1 VLCGVPGMGG
11 QSEEAL
17 KISVI
22 AREETIMKKLV
33 LALLL
38 TLAFVPI
45 ASADTIY
52 LRGGTTLR
60 GTVLGFING
69 RFAVQLT
76 TSATLPVSPANNRN
90 QSTYP
95 SNTTG
100 TTRTVSAGEVIFLR
114 PRDIDRIE
122 IEGRSLDDARYQ
134 TRTVEVSLG
143 ANWIDSG
150 VDVKRGERIRV
161 DASGTIYAGRSRITP
176 AGLST
181 TDPNA
186 PLPRAAEGELIGVIG
201 NDYDAP
207 IIEIG
212 SGREFVADR
221 DGRLYLTINRGNY
234 TDARGAF
241 NVRIRKEVD
250 LTAMTRVDD
259 NRNQN
264 DNNYDPFGVSGESGT
279 GPAPTR
285 SRQPGDYNPN
295 TNRGTGRTN
304 RTLERIIAVQGNQPR
319 GVDTG
324 IDLRAG
330 DQVTITATGNVTA
343 GRRAGV
349 VSPDGGRQSA
359 GAVFGASAY
368 PVPTA
373 GVGALIGYILQ
384 PNGQNS
390 QPSLIGSQATF
401 TTPVDGR
408 LYLLVNDDNYSD
420 NSGSF
425 SARIVYPDHR

>member
-1 VLCGVPGMGG
+1 L
-11 QSEEAL
+11 
-17 KISVI
+17 VI
-22 AREETIMKKLV
+22 TREETTMKKLLLV
-33 LALLL
+33 LLIVLGS
-38 TLAFVPI
+38 VSI
-45 ASADTIY
+45 AAADTIY

-60 GTVLGFING
+60 GTVLGFVNG
-69 RFAVQLT
+69 RFAIQLT
-76 TSATLPVSPANNRN
+76 SNATLPASPANNRN

-134 TRTVEVSLG
+134 TKTVDVSLG

-150 VDVKRGERIRV
+150 VDVKRGERVRV
-161 DASGTIYAGRSRITP
+161 DASGTIYAGRTRITP
-176 AGLST
+176 AGLSSP
-181 TDPNA
+181 DPNA

-201 NDYDAP
+201 NDYDSP

-212 SGREFVADR
+212 TGREFVADR

-250 LTAMTRVDD
+250 LTAMARADD
-259 NRNQN
+259 SRIQN
-264 DNNYDPFGVSGESGT
+264 DNNDPFGLPDESGT
-279 GPAPTR
+279 SPAPAR
-285 SRQPGDYNPN
+285 PRQTGDNNPN
-295 TNRGTGRTN
+295 NAGSPRRTN
-304 RTLERIIAVQGNQPR
+304 RTLERIIAVPGNQPR

-330 DQVTITATGNVTA
+330 DQVTITATGSVTA

-359 GAVFGASAY
+359 GAVFGATAY

-373 GVGALIGYILQ
+373 GVGALVGYIVSN
-384 PNGQNS
+384 NGQTS
-390 QPSLIGSQATF
+390 QPFYIGSQSTF

-408 LYLLVNDDNYSD
+408 LYLMVNDDNYSD

-425 SARIVYPDHR
+425 SARIVYPDYR

>member
-1 VLCGVPGMGG
+1 
-11 QSEEAL
+11 
-17 KISVI
+17 
-22 AREETIMKKLV
+22 MKKLV
-33 LALLL
+33 LVLLMIL
-38 TLAFVPI
+38 GSVSI
-45 ASADTIY
+45 AAADTIY

-69 RFAVQLT
+69 RFAIQLT
-76 TSATLPVSPANNRN
+76 SNATLPVNPVNNRN
-90 QSTYP
+90 QSTNP
-95 SNTTG
+95 SNTTA
-100 TTRTVSAGEVIFLR
+100 TTRTVIAGEVIFLR

-122 IEGRSLDDARYQ
+122 IDGRSLDDARYQ
-134 TRTVEVSLG
+134 TRAVDVSLG
-143 ANWIDSG
+143 ANWIDTG

-181 TDPNA
+181 TDPSA

-241 NVRIRKEVD
+241 NVRIRKELD
-250 LTAMTRVDD
+250 LTAMSRADD

-264 DNNYDPFGVSGESGT
+264 DNSYDPFGVPDESGT
-279 GPAPTR
+279 GTAPIR
-285 SRQPGDYNPN
+285 SRQPGEYNPN
-295 TNRGTGRTN
+295 NNRGTGRTN
-304 RTLERIIAVQGNQPR
+304 RTLERIIAVPGNQAR

-330 DQVTITATGNVTA
+330 DQVIITATGNITA
-343 GRRAGV
+343 GPRAGV
-349 VSPDGGRQSA
+349 VSPEGGRLSA
-359 GAVFGASAY
+359 GSIFGTNAR
-368 PVPTA
+368 PLPTA
-373 GVGALIGYILQ
+373 GVGALIGYIVSS
-384 PNGQNS
+384 NGQTS
-390 QPSLIGSQATF
+390 QPFYIGSQSTL
-401 TTPVDGR
+401 TSPVDGR
-408 LYLLVNDDNYSD
+408 LYLMVNDDNYSD

-425 SARIVYPDHR
+425 SARIVYPDYR

>member
-1 VLCGVPGMGG
+1 
-11 QSEEAL
+11 
-17 KISVI
+17 
-22 AREETIMKKLV
+22 MKKLILV
-33 LALLL
+33 LLIAL
-38 TLAFVPI
+38 ASGSM

-52 LRGGTTLR
+52 LRSGTTLR

-76 TSATLPVSPANNRN
+76 SSATLPVSPANNRN
-90 QSTYP
+90 QGQTI
-95 SNTTG
+95 G
-100 TTRTVSAGEVIFLR
+100 ATRTVSAGEVIFLR
-114 PRDIDRIE
+114 PRDIERIE

-134 TRTVEVSLG
+134 TRTVDVSLG
-143 ANWIDSG
+143 PNWVDSG
-150 VDVKRGERIRV
+150 VDAKRGERIRV
-161 DASGTIYAGRSRITP
+161 DGSGTIYAGRSRITP

-181 TDPNA
+181 TNPNA
-186 PLPRAAEGELIGVIG
+186 PLPRAAEGELIAVIG
-201 NDYDAP
+201 NDYDSP

-212 SGREFVADR
+212 SNREFVADR
-221 DGRLYLTINRGNY
+221 DGRLYLTINRGSY

-250 LTAMTRVDD
+250 LTAMTRADD

-264 DNNYDPFGVSGESGT
+264 DNDPFGLPNESGT

-285 SRQPGDYNPN
+285 SRQGGITV
-295 TNRGTGRTN
+295 TNEGRDRRNN
-304 RTLERIIAVQGNQPR
+304 RTLERVVDVPGNQQR
-319 GVDTG
+319 GIDTG
-324 IDLRAG
+324 IDLRTG

-349 VSPDGGRQSA
+349 VSPEGGRVST
-359 GAVFGASAY
+359 GAVFGATAY

-373 GVGALIGYILQ
+373 GVGALIGYMLQ
-384 PNGQNS
+384 PNGQMS
-390 QPSLIGSQATF
+390 QAFLIGSQSTF
-401 TTPVDGR
+401 TTPVAGR

-425 SARIVYPDHR
+425 SARIVYPDYR

>member
-1 VLCGVPGMGG
+1 
-11 QSEEAL
+11 
-17 KISVI
+17 
-22 AREETIMKKLV
+22 MKKLI
-33 LALLL
+33 LLL
-38 TLAFVPI
+38 FITLASVSI

-76 TSATLPVSPANNRN
+76 SNATLPVNPANNRN
-90 QSTYP
+90 QSTNP
-95 SNTTG
+95 STTTA
-100 TTRTVSAGEVIFLR
+100 TTRTVIAGEVIFLR

-122 IEGRSLDDARYQ
+122 IDGRSLDDARYQ
-134 TRTVEVSLG
+134 TRAVDVSLG
-143 ANWIDSG
+143 SNWIDSG

-181 TDPNA
+181 TDPSA

-241 NVRIRKEVD
+241 NVRIRKELD
-250 LTAMTRVDD
+250 LTAMSRADD

-264 DNNYDPFGVSGESGT
+264 DNSYDPFGVSGESGT
-279 GPAPTR
+279 GTAPTR

-295 TNRGTGRTN
+295 NNRGTGRTS
-304 RTLERIIAVQGNQPR
+304 RTLERIIAVPGNQAR

-330 DQVTITATGNVTA
+330 DQVIITATGNVTA

-349 VSPDGGRQSA
+349 VSPEGGRQSA
-359 GAVFGASAY
+359 GAVFGATAY

-373 GVGALIGYILQ
+373 GVGALIGYIVSS
-384 PNGQNS
+384 NGQTS
-390 QPSLIGSQATF
+390 QPFYIGSQSTF

-408 LYLLVNDDNYSD
+408 LYLMVNDDNYTD

-425 SARIVYPDHR
+425 SARIVYPDYR